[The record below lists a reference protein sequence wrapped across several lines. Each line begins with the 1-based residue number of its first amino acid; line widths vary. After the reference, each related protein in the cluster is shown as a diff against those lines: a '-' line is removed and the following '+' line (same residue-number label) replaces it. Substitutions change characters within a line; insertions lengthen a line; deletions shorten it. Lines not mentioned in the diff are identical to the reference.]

1 MKKVDEER
9 GEHVRPKRHMAW
21 EEYGRLEARLV
32 EEVTGYLAEKHEHID
47 MVLGIFRG
55 GLVIA
60 RSFVSRLGEVPLAI
74 LHPRNGTPSR
84 LICLADDD
92 IHSIPDDRRSG
103 MNVLLVDDISDTGR
117 TFEGMKGRLEFF
129 GFRRV
134 YTASLV
140 LKSYAAFVPDFFAE
154 KDETHDWIVFPWEA
168 GAIVEK
174 HA

>member
-1 MKKVDEER
+1 MKKVDEAR

-32 EEVTGYLAEKHEHID
+32 EAVTVYLEEKHEHID

-74 LHPRNGTPSR
+74 LHPRNVAHSR
-84 LICLADDD
+84 LDCLADDD
-92 IHSIPDDRRSG
+92 IYSIPEDRRAA

-117 TFEGMKGRLEFF
+117 TFEGMKGRLEGL
-129 GFRRV
+129 GFHRV
-134 YTASLV
+134 FTAALV
-140 LKSYAAFVPDFFAE
+140 LKSYATFVPDFFAE

-168 GAIVEK
+168 GASTGK